1 MRGGGD
7 EAQARTIGLGGA
19 TGVGVGAI
27 VGGGI
32 FVLAGIAY
40 AESGPGATIA
50 FVLNAVLAYVA
61 AFSFAELTTRFP
73 ANGGTYAFAMKVLS
87 VRSAFAVGWVLWF
100 AHIVTGVLYAL
111 GFATFTVIGVNE
123 LSTQLDVEAPA
134 WLASRNF
141 SLLLASAAVLA
152 NAFAHTRKK
161 GGGGQWANVG
171 KVVVFVII
179 IAGGTWALARQP
191 VSDTAASLT
200 PLMPGGF
207 TGLLAAMGFTF
218 IALQGVGLIAAVGGE
233 IRDPRRNVP
242 RAMFISLTIAV
253 VLYIPL
259 VFLVSTVGVEPGH
272 SIREAAIEDPEGVF
286 ATGVRRFMG
295 APGYWFVIV
304 AAILSTL
311 SALSANLLAGSRV
324 ALSMGRDRTLP
335 NVFAQLGARG
345 TPVIAVY
352 ATALAL
358 VGVLFMV
365 PDLAAAGAA
374 ASLIFLVAYVLTHLI
389 AYLARGR
396 GAQGKETYR
405 APFFPL
411 IPILGMVTSAAVAI
425 FQALRVPSAGGVAI
439 VWLGL
444 GVLLYLAL
452 FKDRAETADESAE
465 ARDPELGQLR
475 GKNPLVL
482 VPVAHPAHARSMI
495 DIANTMAP
503 SGFARVLLLT
513 VVPPPRGGA
522 ADPLDRLDD
531 AQKVVKAALET
542 SFAAGHAPVA
552 MISAASP
559 WEEIRRIASEHAC
572 QSLLLGMG
580 EQGAEQIEELINDV
594 DCDVAIVRS
603 DPAWQLRDARRILVP
618 VGGGGEEH
626 GLRARMLAA
635 LGRDTEREVTFA
647 TVCPTAASAA
657 EVEAAERTLQ
667 QLVESSAV
675 TGAKGSTLRGDDPA
689 GAIVEAAAEHDLVV
703 VGLGTVGWSGKKVIG
718 AVPRRIALEAPCAT
732 ILLSRR
738 RPSLRRAVYAPLG
751 AMLSA
756 TTPQPD
762 EREPG
767 DSTDRV
773 RRVSGS

>member
-1 MRGGGD
+1 MRAVRD
-7 EAQARTIGLGGA
+7 EAQSRTIGLGSA

-40 AESGPGATIA
+40 AESGPGATLA
-50 FVLNAVLAYVA
+50 FALNAILAYVA

-73 ANGGTYAFAMKVLS
+73 ENGGTYAFAKKVLS

-111 GFATFTVIGVNE
+111 GFATFTVIGITE
-123 LSTQLDVEAPA
+123 LLSQLAVEPPP

-141 SLLLASAAVLA
+141 ALLLASAATLA
-152 NAFAHTRKK
+152 NAFAHTRKS
-161 GGGGQWANVG
+161 GGGGHWANAG
-171 KVVVFVII
+171 KVIVFAVII
-179 IAGGTWALARQP
+179 AAGVWALARQP
-191 VSDTAASLT
+191 VSDTTAALD
-200 PLMPGGF
+200 PVLPGGF

-233 IRDPRRNVP
+233 IRDPSRNVP
-242 RAMFISLTIAV
+242 RAMFVSLTIAV
-253 VLYIPL
+253 VLYLPL
-259 VFLVSTVGVEPGH
+259 VFLVSTVGVEPGQ
-272 SIREAAIEDPEGVF
+272 SIRDAARADPEGVF
-286 ATGVRRFMG
+286 ATGVRHFMG
-295 APGYWFVIV
+295 APGYWFVVV

-335 NVFAQLGARG
+335 TMFGELGARG
-345 TPVIAVY
+345 TPVIAIY

-374 ASLIFLVAYVLTHLI
+374 ASLIFLVAYVLTHFI

-396 GAQGKETYR
+396 GAQAQDTYR
-405 APFFPL
+405 APLFPL
-411 IPILGMVTSAAVAI
+411 IPVVGVVTSAAVAV
-425 FQALRVPSAGGVAI
+425 FQAVRVPSAGGIGI

-444 GVLLYLAL
+444 GVLLYLGL
-452 FKDRAETADESAE
+452 FKDKAETADESAE

-513 VVPPPRGGA
+513 VVPTPRGGA

-559 WEEIRRIASEHAC
+559 WEEIRRIANEHAC

-580 EQGAEQIEELINDV
+580 ENGADEIEKLINDV

-603 DPAWQLRDARRILVP
+603 GPAWHLRDARRILVP

-647 TVCPTAASAA
+647 TVCPPKATAAD
-657 EVEAAERTLQ
+657 VEAAERTLE
-667 QLVESSAV
+667 QLAETSAIA
-675 TGAKGSTLRGDDPA
+675 GAKRLILRGADPA
-689 GAIVEAAAEHDLVV
+689 RAIVEASAEHDLVL
-703 VGLGTVGWSGKKVIG
+703 VGLGTVGWSGQKVIG
-718 AVPRRIALEAPCAT
+718 AVPLRIAREAECAT

-738 RPSLRRAVYAPLG
+738 RATLRRAVYKPLG

-756 TTPQPD
+756 TTPA
-762 EREPG
+762 EP
-767 DSTDRV
+767 V
-773 RRVSGS
+773 ARR